1 MSHDSITRCV
11 GLLAALCALAGAP
24 AAQAFVVTTTVG
36 DTTTYF
42 EDFNGGT
49 DFGGDAWT
57 PESPT
62 HYTDNFIS
70 LGEPYPTQSGS
81 ISYFLFTSDVPI
93 ASLGLDFRYAGA
105 LETANGTVSLSR
117 LEDNGSLSTYFLTT
131 LGDTPGSFRLS
142 NLGLFFNGNDSGND
156 APFSLSLVN
165 LPAGTHMLAF
175 ERIPPLASGD
185 PLPQLRVDDVLLS
198 VTAVPEPGSLL
209 TMCAGLVG
217 LAAWRRRRRTP

>member
-49 DFGGDAWT
+49 DFQGDAWT
-57 PESPT
+57 PISPT
-62 HYTDNFIS
+62 HFSDNFIE
-70 LGEPYPTQSGS
+70 LGVLGGS
-81 ISYFLFTSDVPI
+81 VSRFLFTSDVPI
-93 ASLGLDFRYAGA
+93 AALSLDFRYTGR

-117 LEDNGSLSTYFLTT
+117 VEDNGSLSTYFFTT
-131 LGDTPGSFRLS
+131 LDDTPGGFSRT
-142 NLGLFFNGNDSGND
+142 NPGLNFDGSPSGND
-156 APFSLSLVN
+156 APFSLILAN
-165 LPAGTHMLAF
+165 LPAGTHLLSF
-175 ERIPPLASGD
+175 DYIVPLVPSVDPP
-185 PLPQLRVDDVLLS
+185 QVRVDDVLLS
-198 VTAVPEPGSLL
+198 VTAVPEPASLL

-217 LAAWRRRRRTP
+217 LAARRRKRRTP